1 MMLLSKNDWTKINI
15 FRNMQGKNKKKT
27 ATYLIICL
35 HLHLYNKE
43 TEMDI
48 VIAGDGEVGMHLAEA
63 LVRSNHN
70 ITIVDPHEELLK
82 MMESH
87 TDLMTITGDST
98 STDVLQRANVKRA
111 DLVIAVLHDEHIN
124 LLTGIIAKKLG
135 AKKVIARVNTM
146 ENLSPDVWRMYQDLG
161 IDGLVSPEDIAAQ
174 EIISLL
180 KKNASSETY
189 DFAGGNLQLFMVKL
203 EPEAE
208 ILGKTVDEVIN
219 QYEHIEFRVAAI
231 HRRQTTFI
239 PQGDEVFQVSDM
251 VYVVTKPHAINAII
265 KLSGKKQINVHNVMI
280 VGGGRVGRITAKRLE
295 HDLNIKILEIDKE
308 RCMELT
314 NHLSEAL
321 VVNADARNLDLLEDE
336 GIKDMDAFIAVTDN
350 TETNILTCLQAK
362 SFGVKKT
369 IALVENIDYIDIS
382 QNIGIDSIINKKLI
396 AASYMVKYTLGAKV
410 STLKSLSGIDADIVE
425 FQVRAGSAVTRKTIG
440 QLAMPLDAIICGIT
454 RDGESFIATDDFQ
467 IEADDQVVVLALPNG
482 IPAVE
487 RLFH

>member
-1 MMLLSKNDWTKINI
+1 
-15 FRNMQGKNKKKT
+15 
-27 ATYLIICL
+27 
-35 HLHLYNKE
+35 
-43 TEMDI
+43 
-48 VIAGDGEVGMHLAEA
+48 MHLAEA

-87 TDLMTITGDST
+87 SDLMTITGDST
-98 STDVLQRANVKRA
+98 STAVLQRANVKRA

-161 IDGLVSPEDIAAQ
+161 IDGLLSPEDIAAQ

-203 EPEAE
+203 ESEAE
-208 ILGKTVDEVIN
+208 ILGKTVNEVMD

-231 HRRQTTFI
+231 HRRQSTFV
-239 PQGDEVFQVSDM
+239 PQGEEMFQVGDM
-251 VYVVTKPHAINAII
+251 VYVVTKPHAIKDII
-265 KLSGKKQINVHNVMI
+265 RLSGKKQINVHNVMI

-295 HDLNIKILEIDKE
+295 NELNIKVLEMDKE
-308 RCMELT
+308 RCMDLT
-314 NHLSEAL
+314 NYLSEAL

-425 FQVRAGSAVTRKTIG
+425 FEVRAGSAVTRKAIG
-440 QLAMPLDAIICGIT
+440 QLAMPTDAIICGIT
-454 RDGESFIATDDFQ
+454 RDGESYIATEDFQ
-467 IEADDQVVVLALPNG
+467 IETDDQVVVLALPNA

>member
-1 MMLLSKNDWTKINI
+1 MRKFPRISNLFAYICNFI
-15 FRNMQGKNKKKT
+15 KKS
-27 ATYLIICL
+27 
-35 HLHLYNKE
+35 
-43 TEMDI
+43 EMDI

-111 DLVIAVLHDEHIN
+111 DLVISVLHDEHIN

-146 ENLSPDVWRMYQDLG
+146 ENLSPEVWRMYQDLG
-161 IDGLVSPEDIAAQ
+161 IDGLLSPEDIAAQ

-203 EPEAE
+203 DPEAE

-314 NHLSEAL
+314 NHLSETL

-396 AASYMVKYTLGAKV
+396 SASYMVKYTLGAKV

-440 QLAMPLDAIICGIT
+440 QLDMPLDAIICGIT

-467 IEADDQVVVLALPNG
+467 IEADDQVVVLALPSG

>member
-1 MMLLSKNDWTKINI
+1 MN
-15 FRNMQGKNKKKT
+15 
-27 ATYLIICL
+27 
-35 HLHLYNKE
+35 
-43 TEMDI
+43 I

-87 TDLMTITGDST
+87 SDLMTVTGDST
-98 STDVLQRANVKRA
+98 STAVLQRANVKKA
-111 DLVIAVLHDEHIN
+111 DLMMAVLHDEHIN

-146 ENLSPDVWRMYQDLG
+146 ENLSPEVWRMYQDLG
-161 IDGLVSPEDIAAQ
+161 IDGLLSPEDIAAQ

-208 ILGKTVDEVIN
+208 ILGKTVDEVID

-231 HRRQTTFI
+231 HRRQSTFV

-251 VYVVTKPHAINAII
+251 VYVVTKPHAIKDII

-295 HDLNIKILEIDKE
+295 KELNIKILEIDKE
-308 RCMELT
+308 RCMDLT
-314 NHLSEAL
+314 NYLQDAL

-410 STLKSLSGIDADIVE
+410 ASLKSLSGIDADIVE
-425 FQVRAGSAVTRKTIG
+425 FQVRAGSAVTRKPIG
-440 QLAMPLDAIICGIT
+440 QLPMPTDAIICGIT
-454 RDGESFIATDDFQ
+454 RDGESFIASDDFQ
-467 IEADDQVVVLALPNG
+467 IETDDQVVVLALPNG

>member
-1 MMLLSKNDWTKINI
+1 
-15 FRNMQGKNKKKT
+15 
-27 ATYLIICL
+27 
-35 HLHLYNKE
+35 
-43 TEMDI
+43 
-48 VIAGDGEVGMHLAEA
+48 MHLAEA

-87 TDLMTITGDST
+87 SDLMTVTGDST
-98 STDVLQRANVKRA
+98 STTVLRRANVKRA
-111 DLVIAVLHDEHIN
+111 DLLIAVLHDEHIN

-146 ENLSPDVWRMYQDLG
+146 ENLSPEVWRMYQDLG
-161 IDGLVSPEDIAAQ
+161 IDGLLSPEDIAAQ

-208 ILGKTVDEVIN
+208 ILGKTVDQVVN
-219 QYEHIEFRVAAI
+219 QYEHIEFLVAAI
-231 HRRQTTFI
+231 HRRQSTFI

-251 VYVVTKPHAINAII
+251 VYVVTKPHAIKDLI
-265 KLSGKKQINVHNVMI
+265 KLSGKKQIHVHNVMI

-295 HDLNIKILEIDKE
+295 NELNIKILEIDKE
-308 RCMELT
+308 RCIELT
-314 NHLSEAL
+314 NHLSETL
-321 VVNADARNLDLLEDE
+321 VVNADARNLDMLEDE

-396 AASYMVKYTLGAKV
+396 AASYMVKYTLGANV

-425 FQVRAGSAVTRKTIG
+425 FEVRAGSAVTRKAIG
-440 QLAMPLDAIICGIT
+440 QLAMPNDAIICGIT
-454 RDGESFIATDDFQ
+454 RDGESYIATEDFQ
-467 IEADDQVVVLALPNG
+467 IETDDQVVVLALPNA

>member
-1 MMLLSKNDWTKINI
+1 
-15 FRNMQGKNKKKT
+15 
-27 ATYLIICL
+27 
-35 HLHLYNKE
+35 
-43 TEMDI
+43 
-48 VIAGDGEVGMHLAEA
+48 MHLAEA
-63 LVRSNHN
+63 LVRSNHD

-98 STDVLQRANVKRA
+98 STAVLQRANVKRA

-146 ENLSPDVWRMYQDLG
+146 ENLSPEVWRMYQDLG
-161 IDGLVSPEDIAAQ
+161 IDGLLSPEDIAAQ

-251 VYVVTKPHAINAII
+251 VYVVTKPHAIKDII
-265 KLSGKKQINVHNVMI
+265 KLSGKKHINVHNVMI

-295 HDLNIKILEIDKE
+295 KELNIKILEIDKE
-308 RCMELT
+308 RCMDLT
-314 NHLSEAL
+314 NYLSEAL

-336 GIKDMDAFIAVTDN
+336 GIKDMDAFIAVSDN

-440 QLAMPLDAIICGIT
+440 QLSMPLDAIICGIT

-467 IEADDQVVVLALPNG
+467 IEADDQVVVLALPAG

>member
-1 MMLLSKNDWTKINI
+1 
-15 FRNMQGKNKKKT
+15 
-27 ATYLIICL
+27 
-35 HLHLYNKE
+35 
-43 TEMDI
+43 
-48 VIAGDGEVGMHLAEA
+48 MHLAEA

-87 TDLMTITGDST
+87 SDLMTITGDST
-98 STDVLQRANVKRA
+98 STAVLQRANVKRA

-161 IDGLVSPEDIAAQ
+161 IDGLLSPEDIAAQ

-203 EPEAE
+203 ESEAE
-208 ILGKTVDEVIN
+208 ILGKTVNEVMD

-231 HRRQTTFI
+231 HRRQSTFV
-239 PQGDEVFQVSDM
+239 PQGEEMFQVGDM
-251 VYVVTKPHAINAII
+251 VYVVTKPHAIKDII
-265 KLSGKKQINVHNVMI
+265 RLSGKKQINVHNVMI

-295 HDLNIKILEIDKE
+295 NELNIKVLEMDKE
-308 RCMELT
+308 RCMDLT
-314 NHLSEAL
+314 NYLSEAL

-425 FQVRAGSAVTRKTIG
+425 FEVRAGSAVTRKAIG
-440 QLAMPLDAIICGIT
+440 QLAMPSDAIICGIT
-454 RDGESFIATDDFQ
+454 RDGESYIATEDFQ
-467 IEADDQVVVLALPNG
+467 IETDDQVVVLALPNA

>member
-1 MMLLSKNDWTKINI
+1 
-15 FRNMQGKNKKKT
+15 
-27 ATYLIICL
+27 
-35 HLHLYNKE
+35 
-43 TEMDI
+43 
-48 VIAGDGEVGMHLAEA
+48 MHLAEA

-82 MMESH
+82 MIESH
-87 TDLMTITGDST
+87 SDLMTIMGDST
-98 STDVLQRANVKRA
+98 STAVLQRANVKHA

-124 LLTGIIAKKLG
+124 LLTAIIAKKLG
-135 AKKVIARVNTM
+135 AQKVIARVNTM
-146 ENLSPDVWRMYQDLG
+146 ESLSPEVWRMYQDLG

-208 ILGKTVDEVIN
+208 ILGKTVNQVIG
-219 QYEHIEFRVAAI
+219 QYEHIEFLIAAI
-231 HRRQTTFI
+231 HRRQGTFI
-239 PQGDEVFQVSDM
+239 PQGEEVFQVSDM
-251 VYVVTKPHAINAII
+251 VYVVTKPHAIKDII
-265 KLSGKKQINVHNVMI
+265 KLSGKKQINIHNVMI

-295 HDLNIKILEIDKE
+295 KELNIKILESNKDRCID
-308 RCMELT
+308 LT
-314 NHLSEAL
+314 NYLSDTL

-336 GIKDMDAFIAVTDN
+336 GIKDMDAFIAVSDN

-425 FQVRAGSAVTRKTIG
+425 FEVRAGSAVTRKAIG
-440 QLAMPLDAIICGIT
+440 QLAMPIEAIICGIT
-454 RDGESFIATDDFQ
+454 RDGESYIATEDFQ
-467 IEADDQVVVLALPNG
+467 IEPDDQVVVLALPKA